1 MTTTFV
7 AMNHRG
13 PIATA
18 LTVEAAQR
26 EAVRSAKQSFGAS
39 GYDYFWNDGRPF
51 VTKPGECLL
60 MRKPKGKRAVP
71 AERTA
76 YRVVA
81 VALTQDE
88 ATTVAGPFP
97 VGVRATPGGAELD
110 VSAFLVKAVFAELI
124 SKADD
129 DPKALVAELAGM
141 ADLLRSAVQQ
151 GRDSHARHAFDEKMQ
166 GFVKEFADDGAIPV
180 YGDAVRRMAERLSQ
194 IAAPR
199 PVPGQRTEGGAAA

>member
-26 EAVRSAKQSFGAS
+26 EAVRTARQGFGAS
-39 GYDYFWNDGRPF
+39 EYDYFWVDSKPF
-51 VTKPGECLL
+51 VTRPGECVL
-60 MRKPKGKRAVP
+60 MRKPKGKRVLP
-71 AERTA
+71 AEGTSYKVVATA
-76 YRVVA
+76 YVA
-81 VALTQDE
+81 DE
-88 ATTVAGPFP
+88 KTFADSPFP
-97 VGVRATPGGAELD
+97 VGIRATPGGAELD

-129 DPKALVAELAGM
+129 DPKALVVELAGM
-141 ADLLRSAVQQ
+141 ADLLRSAVGQ

-166 GFVKEFADDGAIPV
+166 GFVKEFADDGVIPV

-199 PVPGQRTEGGAAA
+199 PVPGQREAGAA